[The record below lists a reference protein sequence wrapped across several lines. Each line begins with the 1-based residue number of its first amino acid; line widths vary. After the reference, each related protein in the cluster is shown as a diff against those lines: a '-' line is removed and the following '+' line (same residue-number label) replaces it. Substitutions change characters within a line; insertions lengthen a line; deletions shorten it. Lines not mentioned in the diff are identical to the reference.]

1 MTQYF
6 RTATPTR
13 RPDRKECKHYYSYL
27 GTLRADFN
35 QRCGYCDDF
44 DRLRIRSFTIDHF
57 VPQNPKDFEHDI
69 PPNYYYNLVYSCRYC
84 HGAKTNKWPTK
95 DAQTPN
101 DGKAGFIDPI
111 NDQYT
116 KLYKRSATGKII
128 PSDDS
133 ELAKY
138 IIKELKLWLPV
149 HERMWKLEKVKQLND
164 KIEEKLK
171 TITDET
177 IKKELEQLHYE
188 VLKVWYQIQE
198 SVFVE
203 NE

>member
-1 MTQYF
+1 MSQYF
-6 RTATPTR
+6 RSATPIR

-27 GTLRADFN
+27 DTLRADFN
-35 QRCGYCDDF
+35 QRCGYCDDL

-57 VPQNPKDFEHDI
+57 VPQTPKDFTHDI

-84 HGAKTNKWPTK
+84 NGAKTNKWPTK
-95 DAQTPN
+95 DAKTPN
-101 DGKAGFIDPI
+101 DGKTGFIDPI

-128 PSDDS
+128 PIDDS
-133 ELAKY
+133 ELAKH

-164 KIEEKLK
+164 KIVEKLK
-171 TITDET
+171 TIVDET

-188 VLKVWYQIQE
+188 VLKMWYQIQE
-198 SVFVE
+198 TVFVE